1 MALSIRDFLSAVVV
15 AAVVSWAQPSRALDP
30 RYPDWPCQ
38 QLKVPEISIASVWNG
53 PTIDSIDAIKPTD
66 PKETELVARL
76 AARRTPMDDA
86 KKLIADFIVG
96 SKEEKLEKAKTLF
109 AGLYSTLN
117 AQRDEVMDGI
127 ERFSR
132 KQKEMASNV
141 RDEAQKLRAMQDK
154 TNGDQAQN
162 EELANRLAWETRIFE
177 DRQKATSYV
186 CDVPVQLEK
195 RLFDLS
201 SAIQGAM
208 NEDTPKN

>member
-1 MALSIRDFLSAVVV
+1 MAV
-15 AAVVSWAQPSRALDP
+15 ASWAQPSRALDP

-53 PTIDSIDAIKPTD
+53 PEIDSIDAIKPTD
-66 PKETELVARL
+66 PKEIELVARL

-96 SKEEKLEKAKTLF
+96 SKDERLQKAKTLF
-109 AGLYSTLN
+109 AGLYATLN
-117 AQRDEVMDGI
+117 AQRDEVMNGI

-132 KQKEMASNV
+132 KQKEMAANV

-154 TNGDQAQN
+154 GGGDQAQN
-162 EELANRLAWETRIFE
+162 EELANRLAWQTRIFE

-201 SAIQGAM
+201 SVIQNAM